1 MKTRPQNASFI
12 KLPGT
17 IRWKLQAL
25 VGFGA
30 TLLFFSVFL
39 TSQFG
44 LPFGIFEGNYQRL
57 ENEAMSRLNSFADS
71 EKILI
76 SMWVNERLADLR
88 FSSQNPHF
96 QSHLPQLTATAKQ
109 EDKIAA
115 ILDELTEWFLLARKS
130 YNYEDVELINARTGI
145 NLFSSHE
152 EYQGKKSMLFDSL
165 FADGRDWDEKVFFHN
180 NDNSSSICLAYRIP
194 APVSKDSTA
203 KDGLVMLYRIKTE
216 QFIDEVLRYS
226 DVLGLS
232 GEIELIDLHQTL
244 LTPLK
249 YKLPDGTA
257 ARPFEYHLATKP
269 AEFASWGI
277 DGVQKALDYRGVPVV
292 AVTRNLRITPD
303 FGLGII
309 VKQDEADIFSSL
321 KNSIIYTTSITVIG
335 IIFLLTLLFFV
346 TRRLLKPLE
355 RLSSTV
361 KRIKQGDLSARAEV
375 CGSDETGM
383 LSAAFNEMAEEI
395 YRWHQE
401 FEVAVQER
409 TAVLGK
415 FSEVVEQSPVSI
427 VITDILGNIEFIN
440 PKFSELAGYSME
452 EVLGRNPRLLKSG
465 NTPPETY
472 RELWETISS
481 GHIWEGELAN
491 RKKSGEIFWE
501 HAKISPIKN
510 SNGVITGYVG
520 IKENITEK
528 RQMEAQLLQS
538 QKMEAMGTLAGG
550 IAHDFN
556 NILTV
561 ISGYG
566 TMLKMKLAQDTSS
579 VAMIDEILAAESRAE
594 VMTRS
599 LLAFSRKE
607 EIRLAPVDLVEILRG
622 LEKSLSRLIREDIE
636 FKIELPTGSLPV
648 MADKGQLEQLI
659 VNLVV
664 NARDAMPSGG
674 LLSLSITDRYLICDI
689 SPDKLPEQGRYAVIT
704 VADTGIGMD
713 KQTRE
718 RIFDPF
724 FTTKAVGKGT
734 GLGLSMA
741 DSIVKKH
748 GGSIYL
754 RSEPGEGTTF
764 KISLPLLE
772 QPLKR
777 SADADTLAFIPGS
790 ETILLVE
797 DEPAIRKILTTFL
810 AEMGYSVLTAE
821 NGAEGVETFRANR
834 DEINLILSDVIMP
847 KKNGKEMYQEI
858 CRIKADVP
866 IVFMSGY
873 TADILN
879 DYEFNGRNF
888 LLKPIQPSTL
898 LEKIREVLEG
908 ENAARIV

>member
-1 MKTRPQNASFI
+1 MESKPLYAAFI
-12 KLPGT
+12 KLPKT
-17 IRWKLQAL
+17 IRWRLLAL

-44 LPFGIFEGNYQRL
+44 LPFGLFQGNYQRL
-57 ENEAMSRLNSFADS
+57 EVEAMNRLNSIADS
-71 EKILI
+71 EKTLI
-76 SMWVNERLADLR
+76 STWVNERLADLR
-88 FSSQNPHF
+88 FSSQDPHF
-96 QSHLPQLTATAKQ
+96 QSHLPQLTATVRQ
-109 EDKIAA
+109 NDKIAA

-130 YNYEDVELINARTGI
+130 YHYEAVELINSRTGI
-145 NLFSSHE
+145 SIFSSQE
-152 EYQGKKSMLFDSL
+152 DQQGKRSMLFDSL
-165 FADGRDWDEKVFFHN
+165 FADGPDWEEKVFFHN
-180 NDNSSSICLAYRIP
+180 TDSSSSICLAYQIQIP
-194 APVSKDSTA
+194 MNKGSTA
-203 KDGLVMLYRIKTE
+203 TDGLVMLYRIKSE
-216 QFIDEVLRYS
+216 QFLAEVIRYS
-226 DVLGLS
+226 DVLGQS

-249 YKLPDGTA
+249 YKLPDGSV
-257 ARPFEYHLATKP
+257 ARPFKYHLATKP

-292 AVTRNLRITPD
+292 AVTRNFRITPD

-309 VKQDEADIFSSL
+309 VKQDEAEIFSSL
-321 KNSIIYTTSITVIG
+321 KSSIIYTTSITVIG
-335 IIFLLTLLFFV
+335 IIFLLTLLFIV

-361 KRIKQGDLSARAEV
+361 RRIKQGDLSARAEV

-427 VITDILGNIEFIN
+427 LITDIRGNIEFIN

-472 RELWETISS
+472 RELWETIST

-510 SNGVITGYVG
+510 SDGVITGYVG
-520 IKENITEK
+520 IKEDITEK

-566 TMLKMKLAQDTSS
+566 TMLKMKLEKDPPA
-579 VAMIDEILAAESRAE
+579 VAMIDEILTAEGRAE

-622 LEKSLSRLIREDIE
+622 LENSLSRLIREDIE
-636 FKIELPTGSLPV
+636 FKIELPTGNLPV

-674 LLSLSITDRYLICDI
+674 LLSLSIAARNLICDI
-689 SPDKLPEQGRYAVIT
+689 SPDKLPEQGRFAVIT

-724 FTTKAVGKGT
+724 FTTKAIGKGT

-764 KISLPLLE
+764 KISMPLLE
-772 QPLKR
+772 QPFR
-777 SADADTLAFIPGS
+777 NSSADDEVHFIPGC

-810 AEMGYSVLTAE
+810 AEMGYSVLIAE
-821 NGAEGVETFRANR
+821 NGAEGVETFRTNR
-834 DEINLILSDVIMP
+834 DRINLILSDVIMP
-847 KKNGKEMYQEI
+847 RKNGKEMYQEI

-879 DYEFNGRNF
+879 DYEFTGCNL
-888 LLKPIQPSTL
+888 LLKPIHPSTL
-898 LEKIREVLEG
+898 LTKIREVLDREK
-908 ENAARIV
+908 V